1 MGRET
6 KMTVAM
12 EQKLCSGRNFEHTHG
27 SVYSSKLELLFQ
39 LCSTWK
45 LITAEFE
52 KADNKKVL

>member
-1 MGRET
+1 
-6 KMTVAM
+6 MTVAM

-27 SVYSSKLELLFQ
+27 SVHGSKLELLFQ